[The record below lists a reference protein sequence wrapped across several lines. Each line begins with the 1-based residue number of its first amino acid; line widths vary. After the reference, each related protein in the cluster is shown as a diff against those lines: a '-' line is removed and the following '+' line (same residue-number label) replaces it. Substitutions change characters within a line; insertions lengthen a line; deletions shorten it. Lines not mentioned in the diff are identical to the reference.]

1 MEREAL
7 RKINLIFGE
16 RIMKDGNAGN
26 DVEFAGGNM
35 PVIAHGGNMPVIAH
49 GGNMPVIAHGANM
62 PVIAHG
68 ANVPSTITIIPG
80 NTVTFSQGITSPVI
94 ITNGIGITL
103 NVQSLLV
110 PSTIT
115 SFEDHLEVQPLG
127 HVVSNDTVSDL

>member
-49 GGNMPVIAHGANM
+49 GGNMPVIAN
-62 PVIAHG
+62 G

-94 ITNGIGITL
+94 ITNGLGITL

>member
-1 MEREAL
+1 
-7 RKINLIFGE
+7 
-16 RIMKDGNAGN
+16 MKDGNAGN

-49 GGNMPVIAHGANM
+49 GGNMPVIAN
-62 PVIAHG
+62 G

-94 ITNGIGITL
+94 ITNGLGITL

>member
-26 DVEFAGGNM
+26 GVEFAGGNMPVIAHGGNMPVIAHSGNM

-49 GGNMPVIAHGANM
+49 GGNMPVIAHSGNM

-68 ANVPSTITIIPG
+68 G
-80 NTVTFSQGITSPVI
+80 NMPVM
-94 ITNGIGITL
+94 
-103 NVQSLLV
+103 VA
-110 PSTIT
+110 
-115 SFEDHLEVQPLG
+115 DHLEVQPLG
-127 HVVSNDTVSDL
+127 HVVSGDTVSDL